1 MYLHTEVF
9 RIILTTIFRIKP
21 TQAAWIP
28 ICYNKIEKKK
38 TNNRTKEFMIPDR
51 FNIN

>member
-9 RIILTTIFRIKP
+9 SIILTAIFRIKP

-28 ICYNKIEKKK
+28 ICYNKIKKK
-38 TNNRTKEFMIPDR
+38 KSTTEQRNS
-51 FNIN
+51 

>member
-28 ICYNKIEKKK
+28 ICYNKIEKKNQQQNK
-38 TNNRTKEFMIPDR
+38 GIHDTRPI
-51 FNIN
+51 